1 MREENIQALFI
12 IIDDTEKLEQVL
24 EVLLECEIRGA
35 TIMETQGMAKV
46 LSAPYSHFFGLQDLA
61 TQEHQHNRAIF
72 AISSIRKRSNRQW
85 RKLSTMFNNF
95 EEACTGMMF
104 VLPVSK
110 AVGLGRKFQQHL
122 LE

>member
-12 IIDDTEKLEQVL
+12 IIDDPEKLEQVL

-46 LSAPYSHFFGLQDLA
+46 LSSHIPIFFSLRDLA
-61 TQEHQHNRAIF
+61 NKQHQHNRTVF
-72 AISSIRKRSNRQW
+72 AISRHPEKIEQAME
-85 RKLSTMFNNF
+85 KLSAMFHNF

-104 VLPVSK
+104 VLPVTK
-110 AVGLGRKFQQHL
+110 AVGLGRKL
-122 LE
+122 L